1 MSKKML
7 GRLLLG
13 LFLLVVSGGLVESA
27 SQQAQAPQT
36 SPDKKNP
43 TMYIV
48 GNGNVGLFHHKLT
61 LDETRKLITGTYGGR
76 LSEARE
82 PAGEGTTAR
91 VVSAYFN
98 GAPDHAPSMKITL
111 DNDGNIYRIE
121 ALSPEF
127 KTTKGLHAGST
138 WAEIRSR
145 YPQAKVTVEEIIAFH
160 APEDVTC
167 RLSTQS
173 KPNWQKV
180 KAGQENPPDDLKI
193 TGLFT
198 YTR

>member
-1 MSKKML
+1 MSKRML
-7 GRLLLG
+7 GVLLLG
-13 LFLLVVSGGLVESA
+13 MFLLTVSGGLVESA
-27 SQQAQAPQT
+27 SQQAQAPQVK
-36 SPDKKNP
+36 PDKKNP

-61 LDETRKLITGTYGGR
+61 LSDAKNLITGTYGGR

-91 VVSAYFN
+91 VLSAYFKGDSDN
-98 GAPDHAPSMKITL
+98 SPSLKITL

-121 ALSPEF
+121 ALSSEF
-127 KTTKGLHAGST
+127 RTTGGLHVGST
-138 WAEIRSR
+138 WAEIRSS

-167 RLSTQS
+167 RLGTQAN
-173 KPNWQKV
+173 PDWQKV
-180 KAGQENPPDDLKI
+180 RAGQENPPDDLKI

-198 YTR
+198 YPR

>member
-1 MSKKML
+1 MSKRML
-7 GRLLLG
+7 GVLLLG
-13 LFLLVVSGGLVESA
+13 MFLLAVLGGCVESA
-27 SQQAQAPQT
+27 SQQAQAPQAN
-36 SPDKKNP
+36 PGKNNP
-43 TMYIV
+43 AMYII
-48 GNGNVGLFHHKLT
+48 GNGKVGLFHNKLT
-61 LDETRKLITGTYGGR
+61 LDEVKKLITGVYGGR

-98 GAPDHAPSMKITL
+98 GAPDHAPSIKITL

-127 KTTKGLHAGST
+127 KTTKGLHVGST
-138 WAEIRSR
+138 WAEIRSM

-167 RLSTQS
+167 RLSTQAN
-173 KPNWQKV
+173 PNWQKI
-180 KAGQENPPDDLKI
+180 KAGHENPPDDLKI
-193 TGLFT
+193 IGLFT

>member
-13 LFLLVVSGGLVESA
+13 LFLLAVSGGCVESA
-27 SQQAQAPQT
+27 SQQAQGPQAN
-36 SPDKKNP
+36 PDKNNP
-43 TMYIV
+43 AMYII
-48 GNGNVGLFHHKLT
+48 GNGKVGLFHNKLT
-61 LDETRKLITGTYGGR
+61 LDEAKNLITGTYGGR
-76 LSEARE
+76 LSETRE

-91 VVSAYFN
+91 VISAYFN
-98 GAPDHAPSMKITL
+98 GAPDNSPSIKITL

-121 ALSPEF
+121 ALSSEF
-127 KTTKGLHAGST
+127 RTTGGLHAGST
-138 WAEIRSR
+138 WDEIRSS
-145 YPQAKVTVEEIIAFH
+145 YPQAKITVEEIIAFH

-173 KPNWQKV
+173 NPNWQKV
-180 KAGQENPPDDLKI
+180 KTGQENPPDDLKI

-198 YTR
+198 YPR

>member
-13 LFLLVVSGGLVESA
+13 LFLLVAPWGLAESA
-27 SQQAQAPQT
+27 SRQAG
-36 SPDKKNP
+36 PDSSVP
-43 TMYIV
+43 PMYIV
-48 GNGNVGLFHHKLT
+48 GKGNVGLFHHKLT
-61 LDETRKLITGTYGGR
+61 LDEARKLITANYGGR

-91 VVSAYFN
+91 VLSAYFN

-138 WAEIRSR
+138 WAEIRSS
-145 YPQAKVTVEEIIAFH
+145 YPQAKITVEEIIAFH
-160 APEDVTC
+160 APDDVTC
-167 RLSTQS
+167 RLGTQAN
-173 KPNWQKV
+173 PNWQKV
-180 KAGQENPPDDLKI
+180 RAGQENPPDDLKI

-198 YTR
+198 YPR